1 MFIRVN
7 TETEVDE
14 RDQIIT
20 NLRKKIKFLEDR
32 QRVIEN
38 LFSSQQ
44 MKKLEGS
51 KKRLRWSLDD
61 ISKSIVIY
69 AAGPRSY
76 RVLLKKGYP
85 FPAISTLRSW
95 LRKIKIAPGIL
106 KNIFNVMKLSEMST
120 LDKICVL
127 SFDEMKIRKCY
138 LYDKVNDETI
148 KPFSYVQVAMLRGLV
163 NRWKQPVFFYFDCK
177 MTKEKLFEIIK
188 FAESSG
194 NVIRASKF

>member
-20 NLRKKIKFLEDR
+20 SLRKKIKFLEDR

-127 SFDEMKIRKCY
+127 SFDEMKIRKC
-138 LYDKVNDETI
+138 
-148 KPFSYVQVAMLRGLV
+148 S
-163 NRWKQPVFFYFDCK
+163 
-177 MTKEKLFEIIK
+177 
-188 FAESSG
+188 
-194 NVIRASKF
+194 